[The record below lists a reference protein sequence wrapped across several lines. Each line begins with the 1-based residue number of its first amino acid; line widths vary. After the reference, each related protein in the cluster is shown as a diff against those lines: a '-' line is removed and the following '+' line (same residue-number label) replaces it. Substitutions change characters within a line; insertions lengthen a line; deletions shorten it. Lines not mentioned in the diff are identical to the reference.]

1 MNPLIQLKTTIP
13 PLLAFVFAC
22 FALSPVSRA
31 VVPPPDGGYPGG
43 NTAEGTEALNSV
55 VILHGR
61 GEGPG
66 GVRNTAIG
74 YQTLFSDI
82 LGHNNTATG
91 YHALF
96 SNTSGARNA
105 AIGSQALNNNVDSSD
120 STAVGFNALYSQ
132 TFGERNTA
140 IGSYAL
146 FNSTFNPPLY
156 YGHDNTAVGFQAL
169 YNNIEGAYNIA
180 LGTHAGAAQTY
191 FSYWNIDIGNEGVD
205 GEANTIRIGTP
216 PQPDGWF
223 EPGHGGPSGQS
234 RTFIAGIRDVNTGND
249 DAIPVVI
256 DSAGQLGTGSSSRRF
271 KTEIKP
277 MEKISEA
284 VLALKPVT
292 FRYKGENS
300 NNSSRRQFGLIAEEV
315 AKVNP
320 DLIVRDENG
329 EIYTVRYDAVNAM
342 LLNEFLKGHHQVQEQ
357 GRKLETQDRK
367 VQQQEATIAKQQKQI
382 EALTAGLQ
390 KVSAQLEASKPAQ
403 QVVNNP

>member
-1 MNPLIQLKTTIP
+1 MKNRNIILSLFT
-13 PLLAFVFAC
+13 FAC
-22 FALSPVSRA
+22 FVLPPKTEA
-31 VVPPPDGGYPGG
+31 VVPPPDGGYPGA
-43 NTAEGTEALNSV
+43 NTAEGNGALNS
-55 VILHGR
+55 ITPQAR
-61 GEGPG
+61 GSGAN
-66 GVRNTAIG
+66 NTAVG
-74 YQTLFSDI
+74 YHTLFSDI
-82 LGHNNTATG
+82 SGSRNTATG
-91 YHALF
+91 SVALANNNANDNTANGFHALG
-96 SNTSGARNA
+96 SNTLGIQNT
-105 AIGSQALNNNVDSSD
+105 AIGSQALNNNVDASD
-120 STAVGFNALYSQ
+120 STAVGFKALYSD
-132 TFGERNTA
+132 TFSERNTA

-146 FNSTFNPPLY
+146 FNNAFNPPLY
-156 YGHDNTAVGFQAL
+156 DGHDNTAVGFQAL
-169 YNNIEGAYNIA
+169 YNNIEGANNIA
-180 LGTHAGAAQTY
+180 LGAQAGAAQTF

-216 PQPDGWF
+216 PQPGGWF

-300 NNSSRRQFGLIAEEV
+300 NNSSRRQFGLIAEDV

-320 DLIVRDENG
+320 DLVVRDKNG
-329 EIYTVRYDAVNAM
+329 GIYTVRYDAVNAM
-342 LLNEFLKGHHQVQEQ
+342 LLNEFLKEHRKNEEQ
-357 GRKLETQDRK
+357 Q
-367 VQQQEATIAKQQKQI
+367 ATITLLQKQI

-390 KVSAQLEASKPAQ
+390 KVSDQLELSKSAPQMAL
-403 QVVNNP
+403 NNQ